1 MTVSPKINDSRQPE
15 ISVVIAT
22 YNRGALIKRALENLE
37 KQTLSS
43 DSFEVIVIDDGS
55 ATPAEESIGKQARPF
70 SFTLVRQENGGAAK
84 ARHNGITRCSAPI
97 VVIVDDDMEIDE
109 RFLEEHLKAHQGGA
123 DVVLGRI
130 IQASDFSTMP
140 LHNRFQQHQFNRA
153 FEKRKPG
160 DTVHGAGLY
169 TGNVSFK
176 RNLYDKVGGFDLSLK
191 QNEDRELGI
200 RFEKA
205 GAKFVFAPDAIT
217 ANGSDHTDFDRWLE
231 ESRRYG
237 VLDMQICRK
246 HADVASADPM
256 HFLFKVSPF
265 SVPILST
272 VLLVPSL
279 APALSRSVMKISNIV
294 DELDMERLA
303 LAGTTLAYGIQYY
316 RGVRDE
322 AGSTLGILKSWR
334 QYLKKRNS

>member
-1 MTVSPKINDSRQPE
+1 MVSKKKNSGDKPE

-22 YNRGALIKRALENLE
+22 YNRGALLKRALENLE
-37 KQTLSS
+37 KQTLPFE
-43 DSFEVIVIDDGS
+43 SFEVIVVDDGS
-55 ATPAEESIGKQARPF
+55 ATPAEEVVGGHPRPYRF
-70 SFTLVRQENGGAAK
+70 SLVRQNNGGAAK
-84 ARHNGITRCSAPI
+84 ARHNGISRCSGSI
-97 VVIVDDDMEIDE
+97 IVIVDDDMEITE
-109 RFLEEHLKAHQGGA
+109 RFLEQHLKAHSRGA

-130 IQASDFSTMP
+130 VQSSDFSTMP

-160 DTVHGAGLY
+160 DTISGAGLY

-176 RNLYDKVGGFDLSLK
+176 RELYDRVGGFDLNLK

-205 GAKFVFAPDAIT
+205 GAKFAFASEAVT
-217 ANGSDHTDFDRWLE
+217 ANGSDHTDFNRWME

-237 VLDMQICRK
+237 VLDMQISKK
-246 HADVASADPM
+246 HQDVASADPI
-256 HFLFKVSPF
+256 HFLFRVNPL
-265 SVPILST
+265 SVPVLST
-272 VLLVPSL
+272 VMLVPSL
-279 APALSRSVMKISNIV
+279 APVLSRTVMKVSSIV
-294 DELDMERLA
+294 DELHLERLA

-322 AGSTLGILKSWR
+322 AGSTKEVLKNCYR
-334 QYLKKRNS
+334 YLKKRKV